1 MVHGIFSIS
10 ETNNRI
16 KDITVSIRYI
26 SINFDRKSNNKE
38 SQFTLSSRP
47 NAENEKNIKGT
58 SH

>member
-1 MVHGIFSIS
+1 MAHGIFSIS

-38 SQFTLSSRP
+38 SQLTLSSRP

>member
-1 MVHGIFSIS
+1 MAHGIFSIS

-47 NAENEKNIKGT
+47 NAENERNIKGT

>member
-1 MVHGIFSIS
+1 MAHGIFSIS

-38 SQFTLSSRP
+38 SQFTLPSRP

>member
-1 MVHGIFSIS
+1 MAHGIFSIS

-58 SH
+58 SY

>member
-1 MVHGIFSIS
+1 MAHGIFSIS
-10 ETNNRI
+10 ETNSRI

>member
-1 MVHGIFSIS
+1 MAHGIFSIS

-38 SQFTLSSRP
+38 SQFTLYSRP

>member
-1 MVHGIFSIS
+1 MAHGIFSIS

>member
-1 MVHGIFSIS
+1 MAHGIFSIS

-26 SINFDRKSNNKE
+26 SIKFDRKSNNKE

>member
-1 MVHGIFSIS
+1 MAHGIFSIS

-47 NAENEKNIKGT
+47 NAENEKNIKVT